1 MEIFIPKQVAT
12 PGRGKVCDFLIMS
25 YKDELTNAMTFL
37 AKLPNTIFIGQSVA
51 YPGNAIYKTL
61 AGVPVEK
68 KIELPVMEEAQMGM
82 SIGMALTGKI
92 VISIYPRFDFL
103 LLAVNQLVNHLDKLR
118 DYTHGEYSA
127 RVIIRVGIGAT
138 EPMYPGVQ
146 HCGDYTEAFK
156 MMLKNINVVKLE
168 SCEQIIP
175 AYEHAYNSEGSSL
188 IVEDTNLYRME

>member
-1 MEIFIPKQVAT
+1 MLYSK
-12 PGRGKVCDFLIMS
+12 
-25 YKDELTNAMTFL
+25 ELTNAMTL
-37 AKLPNTIFIGQSVA
+37 LGKLPHTVFIGQSVA

-61 AGVPVEK
+61 AGIPPEK
-68 KIELPVMEEAQMGM
+68 RLELPVAEELQMGM

-92 VISIYPRFDFL
+92 IISIYPRFDFL

-118 DYTHGEYSA
+118 EYTHGEYSA

-156 MMLKNINVVKLE
+156 KMLKNINVVKLE
-168 SCEQIIP
+168 SCDQIIP
-175 AYEHAYNSEGSSL
+175 AYERAYNSEGSSL

>member
-1 MEIFIPKQVAT
+1 MN
-12 PGRGKVCDFLIMS
+12 
-25 YKDELTNAMTFL
+25 YKEELTRAMSWL
-37 AKLPNTIFIGQSVA
+37 AQQEDTVFIGQNII
-51 YPGNAIYKTL
+51 YGGNAIFDTL
-61 AGVPVEK
+61 AGVPAEK
-68 KIELPVMEEAQMGM
+68 RLELPVAEELQMGM

-127 RVIIRVGIGAT
+127 RVIIRVGIGST

-156 MMLKNINVVKLE
+156 KMLKNINVVKLE
-168 SCEQIIP
+168 SCEQISP
-175 AYEHAYNSEGSSL
+175 AYECAYNSEGSTL
-188 IVEDTNLYRME
+188 IVESLNLYGMD